1 MNKKEM
7 SSNLYQALMS
17 NDGLRGL
24 FSVIAVATI
33 LTVYELGMFFYVVT
47 PKVKLQVDQGIDE
60 ISTVAGDIVRQSI
73 DQNTTEIDPNTKA
86 LINYSMI
93 PFRDGIDTGLET
105 LRDREEVLTNKINN
119 YTRITGVFL
128 LVVLFIIMY
137 GIKVILNSRGESI
150 GGCTWKIVLV
160 TIVLIMSFQ
169 YSFYWYGQ
177 EYRYLGREG
186 NEELLYYL
194 SEKL

>member
-1 MNKKEM
+1 M
-7 SSNLYQALMS
+7 SSNLYQALVS
-17 NDGLRGL
+17 NDGLRRL

-47 PKVKLQVDQGIDE
+47 PKIKLQVDQGIDE
-60 ISTVAGDIVRQSI
+60 ISTVAGDIVKQSI
-73 DQNTTEIDPNTKA
+73 DQNVATTQIDPNTKA
-86 LINYSMI
+86 LFNDSMI

-119 YTRITGVFL
+119 YTRLTGLFL
-128 LVVLFIIMY
+128 IAVLFIIMY

-150 GGCTWKIVLV
+150 GVCTWKIILV
-160 TIVLIMSFQ
+160 TIILILSFQ

-177 EYRYLGREG
+177 EYRYLGRDG

-194 SEKL
+194 SKKL

>member
-1 MNKKEM
+1 M
-7 SSNLYQALMS
+7 SSNLYQALVS

-24 FSVIAVATI
+24 FSVIAVATL

-47 PKVKLQVDQGIDE
+47 PKIKLQVDQGIDE

-73 DQNTTEIDPNTKA
+73 DQNTTTQIDPNTKA

-105 LRDREEVLTNKINN
+105 LREREEVLTNKINN
-119 YTRITGVFL
+119 YTRITGLFL
-128 LVVLFIIMY
+128 LAVLFIIMY

-150 GGCTWKIVLV
+150 GVCTWKIILV
-160 TIVLIMSFQ
+160 TIILILSFQ

-177 EYRYLGREG
+177 EYRYLGRDG

-194 SEKL
+194 SKKL

>member
-1 MNKKEM
+1 M
-7 SSNLYQALMS
+7 SSNLYQAFMS

-33 LTVYELGMFFYVVT
+33 LTVYELGMFFYIVT
-47 PKVKLQVDQGIDE
+47 PKVKKQVDQGIE
-60 ISTVAGDIVRQSI
+60 QLSIVAGDIVRKSI
-73 DQNTTEIDPNTKA
+73 NQNTATTQIDPNTKA

-105 LRDREEVLTNKINN
+105 LRDREEVLTDKINN

-128 LVVLFIIMY
+128 LVVLFMIMY

-150 GGCTWKIVLV
+150 GACTWKIILV
-160 TIVLIMSFQ
+160 TIVLILSFQ

-177 EYRYLGREG
+177 EYRYLGRDG

>member
-1 MNKKEM
+1 M
-7 SSNLYQALMS
+7 SSNLYQALVS
-17 NDGLRGL
+17 NDGLRRL

-47 PKVKLQVDQGIDE
+47 PKIKLQVDQGIDE
-60 ISTVAGDIVRQSI
+60 ISTVAGDIVKQSI
-73 DQNTTEIDPNTKA
+73 DQNVATTQIDPNTKA
-86 LINYSMI
+86 LFNDSMI

-119 YTRITGVFL
+119 YTRLTGLFL
-128 LVVLFIIMY
+128 IAVLFIIMY

-150 GGCTWKIVLV
+150 GACTWKIILV
-160 TIVLIMSFQ
+160 TIILILSFQ

-177 EYRYLGREG
+177 EYRYLGRDG

-194 SEKL
+194 SKKL